1 MAGVSPA
8 NAFDA
13 GVSPWRLI
21 LPHFDWLASQND
33 LDDWFCGL
41 RDFVAGACEAQVL
54 ADRFVFPSTIN
65 MSIFRTRNAVDYLED
80 PMPVRF
86 IVSPGGPVQV
96 RLCYIPAGTKEP
108 SRSWAMLPSEAI
120 RIIATEFARSS
131 DPQPPPPR

>member
-1 MAGVSPA
+1 MFTP
-8 NAFDA
+8 NAFSPS
-13 GVSPWRLI
+13 VSPWQQI
-21 LPHFDWLASQND
+21 LPYFDWLTSENVFD
-33 LDDWFCGL
+33 GYFSGL
-41 RDFVAGACEAQVL
+41 RDFVAEACEMPAL